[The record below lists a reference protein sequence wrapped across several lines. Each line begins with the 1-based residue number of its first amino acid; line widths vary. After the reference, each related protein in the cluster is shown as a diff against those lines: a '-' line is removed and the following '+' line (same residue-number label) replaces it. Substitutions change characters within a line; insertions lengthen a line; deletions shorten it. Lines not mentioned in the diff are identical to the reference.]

1 MFLIAEMNAET
12 PSKERSMGFAVPK
25 RQYALGAARLAWVQR
40 HRLLCGARLGLLQQR
55 RRHYDPSIDS
65 SFHMHINSKSR
76 WWLYYSNGNTVH
88 FKSVEALHVIWKS
101 RFRDSIGLPWRI
113 PLTLCSFPSHNG
125 PHFCGYLKAGYVSGL
140 GNPRRSVTLF
150 LVALEDGILECIATH
165 LLIHSLIH
173 STSIY

>member
-1 MFLIAEMNAET
+1 
-12 PSKERSMGFAVPK
+12 
-25 RQYALGAARLAWVQR
+25 
-40 HRLLCGARLGLLQQR
+40 
-55 RRHYDPSIDS
+55 
-65 SFHMHINSKSR
+65 MHINSKSR

-165 LLIHSLIH
+165 HSFIHLFIQQAFIECLLCAPKCTKPEDSAVNIADQIFKNYLLKYS
-173 STSIY
+173 